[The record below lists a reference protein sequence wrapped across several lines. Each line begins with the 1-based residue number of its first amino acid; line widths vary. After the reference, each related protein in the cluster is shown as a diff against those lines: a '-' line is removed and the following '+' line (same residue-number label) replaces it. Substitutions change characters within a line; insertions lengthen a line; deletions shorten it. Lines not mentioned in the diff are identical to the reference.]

1 MTSFGTQ
8 VKQDMV
14 EDVIKATGKEEY
26 ILIIYDRQYLDASH
40 DEVLTLIE
48 VEMPK
53 LLQPPDNID
62 PLSALR
68 NVRSQRSAT
77 KSNLSPHFELYRN
90 LFEDF
95 DGYSDDVMNIIKTH
109 TILANTIVGEQKA
122 QIMALN
128 VALTNLEAHV
138 RASNNKFKAFQTFA
152 NKEFAFQLAAIEGV
166 TTDLELLRNTRIHE
180 SLRSALP
187 KELKVTYLSDL
198 VDEASITETRTFISS
213 SRDNLVAETQEL
225 TSLVEDIQH
234 GEQTLRRKSL
244 SDFDL
249 QGLDTRL
256 VEVREIYEKAEFLR
270 DKIQRDFS
278 RVHDKVQDIIPISGQ
293 QHAKYRPSSTKPPTE
308 ALSFFQSGPPPTLP
322 SHAKKTLEAFDHLGD
337 IHVNEYLPKL
347 ADYERHVRN
356 HLVELIKSK
365 RMAMEGFLRQM
376 NVISHLQSEIAGVS
390 PRIESVDKELKAL
403 RQQAG
408 KEGLQRPKAIILAYG
423 ALVIEIVRRREYANI
438 LLENA
443 NVIADLFGRF
453 RMQEQ
458 SRRDHYRTEY
468 ARVIP
473 FQLEAMDD
481 TASYCEVSASN
492 VRDRGPSLTRD
503 DVNELLM
510 FFKDYLSSDIRSAMG
525 SPLGQISSRIQS
537 YGNQQQT
544 HGNTSYGSRTSS
556 PTMSRNPSQ
565 SRTFDSSHEKV
576 INSLMQMNDHLNTLR
591 NEFLQ
596 AVERSCKC

>member
-1 MTSFGTQ
+1 
-8 VKQDMV
+8 
-14 EDVIKATGKEEY
+14 
-26 ILIIYDRQYLDASH
+26 
-40 DEVLTLIE
+40 
-48 VEMPK
+48 
-53 LLQPPDNID
+53 
-62 PLSALR
+62 
-68 NVRSQRSAT
+68 
-77 KSNLSPHFELYRN
+77 
-90 LFEDF
+90 
-95 DGYSDDVMNIIKTH
+95 MNIIKTH

-122 QIMALN
+122 QSMALN

-138 RASNNKFKAFQTFA
+138 RASSNKFKAFQAFA
-152 NKEFAFQLAAIEGV
+152 NKEFSFQLAAIEGV

-187 KELKVTYLSDL
+187 KDLKVTYLSDL
-198 VDEASITETRTFISS
+198 IDEASISKTRTALLS
-213 SRDNLVAETQEL
+213 SRDALVSETQDL

-256 VEVREIYEKAEFLR
+256 VEVREICEKAEFLR

-278 RVHDKVQDIIPISGQ
+278 RVHDKVQDIIPPSSHQ
-293 QHAKYRPSSTKPPTE
+293 TKYRPPSTSPTE

-347 ADYERHVRN
+347 ADYERHIRS
-356 HLVELIKSK
+356 HLIELIKSK
-365 RMAMEGFLRQM
+365 RTAMEGFLRQM
-376 NVISHLQSEIAGVS
+376 SVISHLQSEIAAVS
-390 PRIESVDKELKAL
+390 PRIESVDKDLKTL
-403 RQQAG
+403 RRQAG
-408 KEGLQRPKAIILAYG
+408 KEGLQKPKSIILAYG
-423 ALVIEIVRRREYANI
+423 ALIIEIVRRKEYANI

-458 SRRDHYRTEY
+458 SRRDHYRTEF

-473 FQLEAMDD
+473 IQLEAMDD
-481 TASYCEVSASN
+481 TASYCEVSASS
-492 VRDRGPSLTRD
+492 VRDRGPILTRD

-510 FFKDYLSSDIRSAMG
+510 FFKDYLTNDIRSAMG
-525 SPLGQISSRIQS
+525 SPLGQMSSRLQS
-537 YGNQQQT
+537 YGNQQQAQ
-544 HGNTSYGSRTSS
+544 GSTSYVSRASS

-565 SRTFDSSHEKV
+565 SRTFDASHEK
-576 INSLMQMNDHLNTLR
+576 IISSLVQMNEQLNTLR
-591 NEFLQ
+591 YEFIQ
-596 AVERSCKC
+596 AVDRSCKF